1 MNRRRAGEDFY
12 FLQSLAKTSGVEQ
25 VKGTAVYPSPRRSSR
40 VPFGTG
46 RAMGMMLDKEPGA
59 IRFYRPE
66 CYFLLKTWLKIAM
79 DGCVTRDCDPFEK
92 GGACSEPL
100 GDFLEEQGFESVWK
114 GFLEQHSTA
123 EALKSAFHGWFDA
136 FRTMKLFHYLAEREY
151 PRAEPEEVVSSFPEA
166 WGEAG
171 LSMGERL
178 EFLRKVQS

>member
-1 MNRRRAGEDFY
+1 M
-12 FLQSLAKTSGVEQ
+12 
-25 VKGTAVYPSPRRSSR
+25 
-40 VPFGTG
+40 
-46 RAMGMMLDKEPGA
+46 
-59 IRFYRPE
+59 
-66 CYFLLKTWLKIAM
+66 KIAM
-79 DGCVTRDCDPFEK
+79 DGCVTRDCDLFEK

-151 PRAEPEEVVSSFPEA
+151 PRAEPEEILGSFPEA

-171 LSMGERL
+171 FSMSERL
-178 EFLRKVQS
+178 EFLRKEQS